1 MRLKFVRFPVST
13 PPSLWAV
20 FLFSGLLLLTGFVYS
35 LGLPGSFLFDDYP
48 NLLQEPLIAIKD
60 LGTSSLYDA
69 IFSGGERFPGRGL
82 ARLSYALNYYFAGEA
97 FEIEVFKLTNILIH
111 LANGVLIYL
120 LSLLLVRRWS
130 LAGTAAMPANGS
142 LAIYFPLLVAGLW
155 LLHPIQLT
163 SVLYVVQ
170 RMTSMAAFFVFAG
183 LAVFVWG
190 RGRFEAGH
198 GWGLPLMLLGVA
210 GGTILGALCKEN
222 AVLLPYLALLL
233 ECFFFSRAVLSSTRQ
248 RWLLAFYALTVA
260 LPTVLIVGVLLLKPD
275 FLSEMYLIR
284 DFTLY
289 ERLLTETRILFF
301 YLGLIFI
308 PDIRAFGLFH
318 DDINI
323 SRGVLEPLA
332 TLWSVGAWALLL
344 GLSVAGIRRQAM
356 WAFGILWFVVGHG
369 VESGI
374 LGLEIVHE
382 HRNYVPTFGLLFAA
396 LYYLATW
403 LERVSKSGRLL
414 IPVLIL
420 MLGTLAFVTSSRA
433 NVWQNRQ
440 AMIEISLR
448 NHPQS
453 SRLHGV
459 YAITNHHRGG
469 EISVSFMHYQKA
481 AYLDPASVITLIE
494 MRKLLSLLQQSLPIS
509 ASTSPN
515 ITNEKPPLSIFST
528 ELSGDAEQLRLFS
541 LGVDEEIE
549 SRLRS
554 HGIQTSTLHA
564 LRNLQQCIS
573 KNGGPYCVAL
583 SGQAKDWF
591 YLAIANQRLG
601 RRGKAILLGGLAE
614 LYLVEHQPEQAI
626 ALFREA
632 ADVDPSQMQ
641 YVLELVSLYLKE
653 DRLREA
659 DKMLRHIELDGGF
672 SALRQ
677 SEVDTLKQRLAKAL
691 STSS

>member
-1 MRLKFVRFPVST
+1 MKPTRPLVFAL
-13 PPSLWAV
+13 PSIWAMLI
-20 FLFSGLLLLTGFVYS
+20 FAGLLLLTGFVYA

-48 NLLQEPLIAIKD
+48 NLLYEPLIAIKD
-60 LGTSSLYDA
+60 LGASSLHDA

-82 ARLSYALNYYFAGEA
+82 ARLSFALNYYFAGGEFNTQA
-97 FEIEVFKLTNILIH
+97 FKLTNVLIH
-111 LANGVLIYL
+111 LANGVLVYL

-130 LAGTAAMPANGS
+130 LAGIAAMPANGR
-142 LAIYFPLLVAGLW
+142 LAMYFPLLVAGLW

-183 LAVFVWG
+183 LAIFVWG
-190 RGRFEAGH
+190 RGRFEAGR
-198 GWGLPLMLLGVA
+198 GQGLFLMLLGVA

-222 AVLLPYLALLL
+222 AVLLPYLTLLL
-233 ECFFFSRAVLSSTRQ
+233 ECFFFHRATLSSTRR
-248 RWLLAFYALTVA
+248 RWLLAFYVLTVA
-260 LPTVLIVGVLLLKPD
+260 LPTVLIFGVLLLKPD

-289 ERLLTETRILFF
+289 ERLLTESRVLFF
-301 YLGLIFI
+301 YLGLIFV

-318 DDINI
+318 DDIAI
-323 SRGVLEPLA
+323 SRGIMEPLT

-344 GLSVAGIRRQAM
+344 GLSLAGVRRQAV

-396 LYYLATW
+396 LYYLAVG
-403 LERVSKSGRLL
+403 LERVGKSGRLL
-414 IPVLIL
+414 IPVL
-420 MLGTLAFVTSSRA
+420 MLVLGALAFITSSRA

-453 SRLHGV
+453 GRIHGV
-459 YAITNHHRGG
+459 YAVTNHHQGG

-481 AYLDPASVITLIE
+481 AYLNPAEVITLIE
-494 MRKLLSLLQQSLPIS
+494 MRKLLSLLQQSLPMS
-509 ASTSPN
+509 DSPSLR
-515 ITNEKPPLSIFST
+515 TANEKQPLSIYFT
-528 ELSGDAEQLRLFS
+528 ELTPDVEQIKLFALR
-541 LGVDEEIE
+541 VDEEIE
-549 SRLRS
+549 VRLRT
-554 HGIQTSTLHA
+554 HGIQASTLHA

-591 YLAIANQRLG
+591 NLAIANPRFGG
-601 RRGKAILLGGLAE
+601 RGRAILLGSLAE
-614 LYLVEHQPEQAI
+614 LYVTENKPKRAI
-626 ALFREA
+626 ELLRRA
-632 ADVDPSQMQ
+632 ATADPSQMQ
-641 YVLELVSLYLKE
+641 YVLELVALYLKE
-653 DRLREA
+653 ARLREA
-659 DKMLRHIELDGGF
+659 GELLESIEQDEGY

-677 SEVDTLKQRLAKAL
+677 TEVAVLKQRLTKAL
-691 STSS
+691 LTSK